1 MSEAQLSVLNYA
13 LLAVLYV
20 FFGRVLWAVWSEVKG
35 PRPAAAHN
43 TRGLAPGAEPERAG
57 RGPRARRSAPTWLKV
72 LQPAVRKGA
81 AYPIEGEMIIGRSPE
96 STIVLPDDTFASSM
110 HARVWVADGEVWA
123 EDLGSTN
130 GTTLNGAPLHNA
142 VRLGKG
148 DRVQVGNTVF
158 EAD

>member
-13 LLAVLYV
+13 LLAVVYL

-43 TRGLAPGAEPERAG
+43 TRGMAPGVDAD
-57 RGPRARRSAPTWLKV
+57 RARRGAGSRRRVPTWLKV

-110 HARVWVADGEVWA
+110 HARVWVDDGEVWVD
-123 EDLGSTN
+123 DLGSTN
-130 GTTLNGAPLHNA
+130 GTTLNGAPLTMA
-142 VRLGKG
+142 SRLSKG
-148 DRVQVGNTVF
+148 DRLQVGNTLF

>member
-1 MSEAQLSVLNYA
+1 MSEAQLSILNYA

-43 TRGLAPGAEPERAG
+43 TRGLAPGVEPERAG
-57 RGPRARRSAPTWLKV
+57 RGQRARRRVPTWLKV
-72 LQPAVRKGA
+72 LEPAVRKGA
-81 AYPIEGEMIIGRSPE
+81 AYPIEGEMIIGRSPD

-110 HARVWVADGEVWA
+110 HARVWVADGEVWV

-130 GTTLNGAPLHNA
+130 GTTVNGAPLRA
-142 VRLGKG
+142 AARLASG
-148 DRVQVGNTVF
+148 DRVQIGNTLF